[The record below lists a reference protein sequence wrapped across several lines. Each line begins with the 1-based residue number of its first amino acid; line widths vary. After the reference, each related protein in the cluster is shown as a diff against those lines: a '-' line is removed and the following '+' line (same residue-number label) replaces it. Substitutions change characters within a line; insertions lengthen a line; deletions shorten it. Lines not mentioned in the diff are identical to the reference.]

1 VFGGGRRIGSGVVV
15 GELDSFLE
23 VPPAVESG
31 ADVTGGSTS
40 PPTNGVSDR
49 VGGGVTTPLF
59 GAVMSLH
66 AVPATPRHNVTTIA
80 TTAPPTVCRLT
91 RQVFMSPRSRAS
103 NLWKATRGP
112 SCRSIARVAH
122 PAAVAE
128 IVEIT
133 SPNKSDRRPG
143 RYCL

>member
-1 VFGGGRRIGSGVVV
+1 MVGGGCWIGSGVVV
-15 GELDSFLE
+15 GGLDSFLG

-49 VGGGVTTPLF
+49 VEGGVTTPLF

-66 AVPATPRHNVTTIA
+66 AVPATPRHNVTA
-80 TTAPPTVCRLT
+80 TAATASPTVRRLT

-133 SPNKSDRRPG
+133 SPDKSDRRPR
-143 RYCL
+143 RYRL